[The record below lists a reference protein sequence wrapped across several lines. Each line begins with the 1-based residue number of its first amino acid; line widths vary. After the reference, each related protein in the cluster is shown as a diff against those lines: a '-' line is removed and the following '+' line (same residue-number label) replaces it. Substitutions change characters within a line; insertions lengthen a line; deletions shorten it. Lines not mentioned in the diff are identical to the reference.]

1 MPSQW
6 GKSKAKVA
14 ALVAQMRQEL
24 IGVGSVSDFEQ
35 KLLKDLV
42 ANPTD
47 FFRLQSTVR
56 STYEELID
64 KLARSLVEDPQ
75 AYGLEVQMPKDK
87 QAQLK
92 NMRGIYLAQQERYKN
107 QMAQFKE

>member
-1 MPSQW
+1 
-6 GKSKAKVA
+6 
-14 ALVAQMRQEL
+14 
-24 IGVGSVSDFEQ
+24 VSDFEQ

-92 NMRGIYLAQQERYKN
+92 NMRGIYLAQQERYKDK
-107 QMAQFKE
+107 MAQFKE